1 MIEIT
6 SQMVREVWVRTGAD
20 SRTCKLALLFN
31 KGSVELAIKYIEE
44 NDFDNEVE

>member
-6 SQMVREVWVRTGAD
+6 ARMVREVWVRTGAD

-31 KGSVELAIKYIEE
+31 KGNVELAVKYIEE
-44 NDFDNEVE
+44 NYLDCDSE